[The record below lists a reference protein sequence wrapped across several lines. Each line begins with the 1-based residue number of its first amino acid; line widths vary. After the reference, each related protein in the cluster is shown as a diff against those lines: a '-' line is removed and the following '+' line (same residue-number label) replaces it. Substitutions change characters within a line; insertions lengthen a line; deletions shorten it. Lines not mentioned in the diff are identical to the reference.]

1 MLDFLNSFM
10 SNPILVATLGL
21 FQLLG
26 GEDELWRDD
35 DKSTPLKRNY
45 TRRIAFSDERGL
57 PLSSILGSQKL

>member
-26 GEDELWRDD
+26 GEDELGRDD
-35 DKSTPLKRNY
+35 DESIPLKRNY